1 MGLIL
6 QQEFALLSIM
16 SANILK
22 NSLQIVERLPLQFR
36 LRSQYKNNGL
46 ASARAI
52 SSTIHSP
59 TPRISNP
66 LFPSSTRSFS
76 STKTAMTSSKSFFN
90 AVKDRRSIYAL
101 NKESPISDEAI
112 EELVK
117 QTILHAPSFF
127 NTQSARLVV
136 LLKKEH
142 DVFWDMVKEV
152 LKPIV
157 PEDQFAATE
166 QRLGMFRGGY
176 GTILFFEDPAPVN
189 DLMAKYPTYADNMP
203 AWSQHGSA
211 MHQFVLWA
219 GLEAEGFGANL
230 QHYNPVIDQKAQNH
244 WNIPL
249 EWSLKAQLVFGG
261 KAGEPSEK
269 THKPVEERM
278 FVYGK

>member
-1 MGLIL
+1 MYRFRALVFFCLTAFAMGLIL
-6 QQEFALLSIM
+6 QREFALLSIM
-16 SANILK
+16 SANLLK

-36 LRSQYKNNGL
+36 LRSQYKSNGL
-46 ASARAI
+46 ASAGAI

-76 STKTAMTSSKSFFN
+76 STKTAMASSKSFFN

-117 QTILHAPSFF
+117 QTVLHAPSFF

-142 DVFWDMVKEV
+142 NVFWDMVKEV

-166 QRLGMFRGGY
+166 QRLSMFRGGY
-176 GTILFFEDPAPVN
+176 GTVSLYQPFSFHFTAIAQFEAVR
-189 DLMAKYPTYADNMP
+189 LMTSKYPD
-203 AWSQHGSA
+203 
-211 MHQFVLWA
+211 
-219 GLEAEGFGANL
+219 
-230 QHYNPVIDQKAQNH
+230 
-244 WNIPL
+244 PL
-249 EWSLKAQLVFGG
+249 L
-261 KAGEPSEK
+261 
-269 THKPVEERM
+269 
-278 FVYGK
+278 

>member
-1 MGLIL
+1 MYRFRVLVFFCLTAFVMGLIL
-6 QQEFALLSIM
+6 QKEFALLLIM
-16 SANILK
+16 SANLLK

-36 LRSQYKNNGL
+36 LRSQYKSNGL
-46 ASARAI
+46 ASARASI

-66 LFPSSTRSFS
+66 IFPSSTRSFS

-117 QTILHAPSFF
+117 QTVLHVPSFF

-142 DVFWDMVKEV
+142 DLFWDMVKEV
-152 LKPIV
+152 LKPVV

-166 QRLGMFRGGY
+166 QRLSMFRGGY
-176 GTILFFEDPAPVN
+176 GTVSLYQPFSFHFTDIAQFEAVK
-189 DLMAKYPTYADNMP
+189 LMA
-203 AWSQHGSA
+203 
-211 MHQFVLWA
+211 F
-219 GLEAEGFGANL
+219 
-230 QHYNPVIDQKAQNH
+230 
-244 WNIPL
+244 
-249 EWSLKAQLVFGG
+249 
-261 KAGEPSEK
+261 
-269 THKPVEERM
+269 
-278 FVYGK
+278 

>member
-1 MGLIL
+1 MYRFRVPVFLCLTAFVMGLIL

-36 LRSQYKNNGL
+36 LRSQYKSNGL

-117 QTILHAPSFF
+117 QT
-127 NTQSARLVV
+127 V
-136 LLKKEH
+136 LLNKYWKIAS
-142 DVFWDMVKEV
+142 DVVNLRADRKSAHGITSE
-152 LKPIV
+152 L
-157 PEDQFAATE
+157 A
-166 QRLGMFRGGY
+166 RGNVVGVNRY
-176 GTILFFEDPAPVN
+176 SCWCAIRRGILPFN
-189 DLMAKYPTYADNMP
+189 R
-203 AWSQHGSA
+203 
-211 MHQFVLWA
+211 
-219 GLEAEGFGANL
+219 
-230 QHYNPVIDQKAQNH
+230 
-244 WNIPL
+244 
-249 EWSLKAQLVFGG
+249 SLKVNGVTPYVRAALLPNSNLPALKSATASCKFC
-261 KAGEPSEK
+261 S
-269 THKPVEERM
+269 
-278 FVYGK
+278 F